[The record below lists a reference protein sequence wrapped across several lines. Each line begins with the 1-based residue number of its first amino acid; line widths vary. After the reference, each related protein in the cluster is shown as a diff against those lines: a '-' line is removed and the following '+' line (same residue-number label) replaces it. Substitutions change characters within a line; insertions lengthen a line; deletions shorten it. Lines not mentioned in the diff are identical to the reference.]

1 MPASATP
8 RPAKL
13 TIRADTQETRR
24 ASGWLASAAAAN
36 RVPAEAAIRLDHCL
50 DESLANVIAHGGP
63 AASASPVDLRFAVRR
78 KRGACTAELTLLY
91 HGVPF
96 DPSRHGP
103 AARPANLA
111 EAQLGGLGLLMLRQF
126 SDAIDYGHSDG
137 RNELRIIVNWTEGT

>member
-1 MPASATP
+1 MPASATS

-24 ASGWLASAAAAN
+24 ACGWLASTASAN
-36 RVPAEAAIRLDHCL
+36 RVSAEAAIRLEHCL
-50 DESLANVIAHGGP
+50 DEALANVIAHGGP
-63 AASASPVDLRFAVRR
+63 AATASPVDLRFAVRR

-96 DPSRHGP
+96 DPSSHGP

-111 EAQLGGLGLLMLRQF
+111 EAQLGGLGLLMLHQF
-126 SDAIDYGHSDG
+126 SDAIDYGHSGG
-137 RNELRIIVNWTEGT
+137 RNELRIIVNWTEAT